1 MPITING
8 ITLYRIG
15 EALTTAGVSRAT
27 YFRWVK
33 DGRFPD
39 TQYRD
44 RNGRRLFT
52 ADELHAL
59 KAAAEHLITGS
70 QLSIPLSS

>member
-8 ITLYRIG
+8 VTLYRIG
-15 EALTTAGVSRAT
+15 EALRTAGVSRAT
-27 YFRWVK
+27 FFRWVK
-33 DGRFPD
+33 EGRFPD

-52 ADELHAL
+52 GEELKAL
-59 KAAAEHLITGS
+59 KAAAEQLISGP